1 MQGWLHTSRNLFT
14 SSNRFLLSHGKEI
27 RCIKQLNRAVAQYDR
42 SQYACRFQSTKTIS
56 EVEQRIL
63 AIPIHNFR
71 NFCIVAHVDHG
82 KSTLSDRLLE
92 FTGTIEPGNNKQILD
107 KLDVERER
115 GITVKAQTCS
125 MIYQHNGTDYLL
137 HLIDTPGHVDFR
149 AEVSRSYASCGG
161 GEQMVSRGYLQM
173 SLTAQAALLL
183 VDATQG
189 IQAQTVA
196 NFFLAFSQGLKL
208 LPVINKVDLP
218 SADPSKAMEQ
228 IKENFELDSSEAIQ
242 VSGMTLRKISIIVFF
257 RLCLTFIA
265 KTGLNVGSIL
275 PSVIE
280 NIPP

>member
-1 MQGWLHTSRNLFT
+1 MQGWLRTSRALFT
-14 SSNRFLLSHGKEI
+14 SPYRFSNSYRSEVKFLQPTKFIGHNN
-27 RCIKQLNRAVAQYDR
+27 RCDHTH
-42 SQYACRFQSTKTIS
+42 RFQSTKAIS
-56 EVEQRIL
+56 DVEQRIL
-63 AIPIHNFR
+63 AIPIQNFR

-92 FTGTIEPGNNKQILD
+92 FTGTIERGNNKQILD

-125 MIYQHNGTDYLL
+125 MLYQHNGTDYLL

-161 GEQMVSRGYLQM
+161 GEPYDFLECLCS
-173 SLTAQAALLL
+173 SLTKLIALLL

-196 NFFLAFSQGLKL
+196 NFFLAFSQGLQL

-218 SADPSKAMEQ
+218 SAEPSRAIEQ
-228 IKENFELDSSEAIQ
+228 IKENFELDPNKAIQ
-242 VSGMTLRKISIIVFF
+242 VSGILFLRKASCCYWI
-257 RLCLTFIA
+257 CLT
-265 KTGLNVGSIL
+265 S
-275 PSVIE
+275 SS
-280 NIPP
+280 